1 MGTPLGN
8 GAVGKTADETAS
20 RIAVEIAEDRLTAWI
35 YPRDPDDPRPFDT
48 EEIVAALREH
58 EITVDEGAD
67 ARVEAFLA
75 MLSDGGEVPERF
87 AIAAGKPA
95 REGTDGEFLWDESL
109 EKKGSA
115 WQDDAPVNYYTLNSI
130 VTVEQGR
137 RIGTVIASTPG
148 VDGFDVCGN
157 KITPKKSPTEIQ
169 LDDTVALAPDDPC
182 AVVANVAGRPNY
194 EHGVVSIDEVLL
206 IEGDV
211 DFAIGN
217 VDAVVAVHITGTIR
231 DCFSV
236 KSKKTVSVFGAI
248 EAAEVVAQDD
258 ILVNG
263 GIVGRRKGVV
273 TAGRELAA
281 KFCDE
286 ADLQA
291 VGDVTITNGVI
302 NSHIRTEGKLIVAC
316 GALIGGLVYAREG
329 VEVSTAGS
337 EGCIPTTI
345 IVGVHP
351 DQIHEA
357 EVTSGDLIA
366 KRELARTIREVVQ
379 PIMAQLPRL
388 SPEQRERATELP
400 IKVDAV
406 DAKIIEEEDRQ
417 EVLLLEG
424 LGIETPYVLVGQK
437 VYPGVVIRIGRQQV
451 QFEQEL
457 AGPVRIE
464 KRKIENVTEF
474 VAVNPFSGSISVLKS
489 TRVPDP
495 ETPNEADDAPEGSS
509 PEKASRKGVTH

>member
-1 MGTPLGN
+1 MGTPLDN
-8 GAVGKTADETAS
+8 GAIEMTPDETGS
-20 RIAVEIAEDRLTAWI
+20 RIGIEIAEDRLTAWI
-35 YPRDPDDPRPFDT
+35 HPRVPDDPRPFDT
-48 EEIVAALREH
+48 EEIVAALQEH
-58 EITVDEGAD
+58 EITVDECAE

-75 MLSDGGEVPERF
+75 MLSDGGPVAESF
-87 AIAAGKPA
+87 AIAEGKAA

-130 VTVEQGR
+130 VTVEKGR
-137 RIGTVIASTPG
+137 RIGTAIASTPG

-169 LDDTVALAPDDPC
+169 LDNTVALAPNDPC
-182 AVVANVAGRPNY
+182 AVVANVAGRPNF
-194 EHGVVSIDEVLL
+194 EHGVVSIDEILL

-217 VDAVVAVHITGTIR
+217 VDSLVAVHITGTIR

-248 EAAEVVAQDD
+248 EAAEVVAQDG

-273 TAGRELAA
+273 TSGRELAA

-329 VEVSTAGS
+329 VEVGTAGS

-351 DQIHEA
+351 DLIHEA
-357 EVTSGDLIA
+357 EVTCGELIA

-379 PIMAQLPRL
+379 SITAELTRL
-388 SPEQRERATELP
+388 SPEQRERAAELP
-400 IKVDAV
+400 IKADAV
-406 DAKIIEEEDRQ
+406 DAKIIEEEERQ
-417 EVLLLEG
+417 EALLLEG
-424 LGIETPYVLVGQK
+424 LGIEAPYVLVGHK
-437 VYPGVVIRIGRQQV
+437 VYPAVVIRIGRQQV

-457 AGPVRIE
+457 TGPVRIE

-474 VAVNPFSGSISVLKS
+474 VAVHSSSGSISVLKS
-489 TRVPDP
+489 IRVTDP
-495 ETPNEADDAPEGSS
+495 ETKNEADDAPEGSS
-509 PEKASRKGVTH
+509 PEKSPEKASG

>member
-1 MGTPLGN
+1 ME
-8 GAVGKTADETAS
+8 KTADETGR
-20 RIAVEIAEDRLTAWI
+20 RIAVEIAKDRLTAWI
-35 YPRDPDDPRPFDT
+35 YPRDRDDPRRFDT
-48 EEIVAALREH
+48 EEIVAALRAH
-58 EITVDEGAD
+58 EIKVDEGAE

-87 AIAAGKPA
+87 AIAEGKAA

-109 EKKGSA
+109 EKKESA

-137 RIGTVIASTPG
+137 RIGTAIASTPG

-157 KITPKKSPTEIQ
+157 IITPKKSPTDIQ

-194 EHGVVSIDEVLL
+194 EHRVVSIDEILL

-217 VDAVVAVHITGTIR
+217 VDAAVAVQITGTIR

-236 KSKKTVSVFGAI
+236 KSKKTVSVCGAI
-248 EAAEVVAQDD
+248 EAADIVAQDD

-263 GIVGRRKGVV
+263 GIFGRRKSVV

-286 ADLQA
+286 ADIQA
-291 VGDVTITNGVI
+291 GGDVTITNGVI
-302 NSHIRTEGKLIVAC
+302 NSHIRTEGKLIVAR
-316 GALIGGLVYAREG
+316 GALIGGQVYAREG
-329 VEVSTAGS
+329 VEVGTAGS
-337 EGCIPTTI
+337 AGCIPTKI

-417 EVLLLEG
+417 EALLLEG
-424 LGIETPYVLVGQK
+424 LGIETPYVLVAHRI
-437 VYPGVVIRIGRQQV
+437 YPAVVIRIGRQQV

-457 AGPVRIE
+457 TGPVRIE

-474 VAVNPFSGSISVLKS
+474 VAVHSSSGSIRVLKS
-489 TRVPDP
+489 IRVADP
-495 ETPNEADDAPEGSS
+495 ETPNEADDAPEGSRKN
-509 PEKASRKGVTH
+509 PEKASG